1 MKKKVDI
8 NVTGIHIRGGNEEER
23 IDTSSRGIYDA
34 LTDGSVRIEYEEVQD
49 MGGQRIKVANK
60 VTVPADLKSIEVM
73 RTGAMNSK
81 MVFGSEEYV
90 MDYKTPYGAMQ
101 MEVITKSLDFKNEEN
116 GVIGEIYAEYMI
128 KAGDEILS
136 DSKMIIEIKER

>member
-8 NVTGIHIRGGNEEER
+8 NVTGIHIRDGNEEER
-23 IDTSSRGIYDA
+23 IDTSSRGIYES

-49 MGGQRIKVANK
+49 IGGQRIKVANK

-81 MVFGSEEYV
+81 MIFGSEEYV
-90 MDYKTPYGAMQ
+90 MDYKTPYGSMQ
-101 MEVITKSLDFKNEEN
+101 MEVVTKSLDFKNEAN
-116 GVIGEIYAEYMI
+116 GVIGEIYAEYII